1 MAVMFM
7 KIDTNCD
14 GTVDWVSGGGW
25 SGEEVVALWK
35 VCGIATF
42 NTKMTPS
49 NTEFRLCASDHSF
62 PRLEMI

>member
-25 SGEEVVALWK
+25 SGEEVVAHGKFVGLQLSIPK
-35 VCGIATF
+35 
-42 NTKMTPS
+42 
-49 NTEFRLCASDHSF
+49 
-62 PRLEMI
+62 